1 MPKVGLSKIDIY
13 DVWEP
18 DTSLSEDLMID
29 IPQKI
34 LDDFKDIMKK
44 FYSVQNQLEM
54 YYREW
59 ETE

>member
-1 MPKVGLSKIDIY
+1 MPKVGLSKVDIY

-18 DTSLSEDLMID
+18 DSSMSEDLMID
-29 IPQKI
+29 IPQAI
-34 LDDFKDIMKK
+34 LTAYEENRKK
-44 FYSVQNQLEM
+44 FYHIQNQLEM

>member
-1 MPKVGLSKIDIY
+1 MDIY

-18 DTSLSEDLMID
+18 DSSLSDDLMID

-34 LDDFKDIMKK
+34 LDDFNEVMKK
-44 FYSVQNQLEM
+44 FYAVQNQLEM

>member
-1 MPKVGLSKIDIY
+1 MPKIGLSKMDIY

-18 DTSLSEDLMID
+18 DTSLSDDLMID

-34 LDDFKDIMKK
+34 LDDFAKVMKE
-44 FYSVQNQLEM
+44 FYAVQNKLEM

>member
-1 MPKVGLSKIDIY
+1 MPKIGLSKMDIY

>member
-1 MPKVGLSKIDIY
+1 MPKIGLSKIDIY

>member
-34 LDDFKDIMKK
+34 LDDFNYIMKK

>member
-1 MPKVGLSKIDIY
+1 MPKIGLSKMDIY

-18 DTSLSEDLMID
+18 DSSLSDDLMID

-34 LDDFKDIMKK
+34 LDDFNQVMKK
-44 FYSVQNQLEM
+44 FYEVQNQLEM

>member
-1 MPKVGLSKIDIY
+1 MPRVGLSKMDIY
-13 DVWEP
+13 DVW
-18 DTSLSEDLMID
+18 DIDKTLSDDLMIE

-34 LDDFKDIMKK
+34 LDDFNEVMKK

>member
-1 MPKVGLSKIDIY
+1 MPKIGLSKMDIY

-18 DTSLSEDLMID
+18 DTSLSDDLMID

-34 LDDFKDIMKK
+34 LDDFVKVMKE
-44 FYSVQNQLEM
+44 FYAVQNQLEM